1 MKNVY
6 RITAALTVTMLL
18 TSCGTKKNIDVVDMA
33 AVLSESITFSEQLTE
48 FDSAGAENYLML
60 NPNDYNEM
68 SVYISTKACGDELA
82 VIKTDSPKSV
92 ANKLTDHVNNLMEE
106 YAVFRPTETGK
117 IENAVINTYKDTVV
131 FMIAPDMDD
140 AQAAYKEYLKN

>member
-1 MKNVY
+1 
-6 RITAALTVTMLL
+6 
-18 TSCGTKKNIDVVDMA
+18 
-33 AVLSESITFSEQLTE
+33 
-48 FDSAGAENYLML
+48 ML

-92 ANKLTDHVNNLMEE
+92 ANKLADHVNKLLED

-131 FMIAPDMDD
+131 LMIAPDIDE
-140 AQAAYKEYLKN
+140 AQAAYKEYLKK